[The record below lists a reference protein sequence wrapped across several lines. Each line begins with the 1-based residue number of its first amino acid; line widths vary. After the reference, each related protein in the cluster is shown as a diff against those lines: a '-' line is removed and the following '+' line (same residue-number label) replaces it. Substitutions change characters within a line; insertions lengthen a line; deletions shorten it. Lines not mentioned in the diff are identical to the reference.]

1 MNIFFSKLA
10 LQHVPLPVLY
20 STILNYT
27 ILLYCTNKV
36 KRLLQHVPL
45 PVLLDAV
52 QGRRQPLDLGRG
64 LVAAA
69 GAAETAAVVPGQVVD
84 ELINYHYQAR
94 IC

>member
-1 MNIFFSKLA
+1 MN
-10 LQHVPLPVLY
+10 
-20 STILNYT
+20 
-27 ILLYCTNKV
+27 CTNKV

-69 GAAETAAVVPGQVVD
+69 GAAEAAAVVPGQVVD
-84 ELINYHYQAR
+84 ELTN
-94 IC
+94 